1 MKRIVE
7 LILTL
12 TLALAAFSMPGSVSS
27 DVAADEAVEL
37 RFATLAPNGSSWMKV
52 FNAWNRTIQEQTKN
66 SLKLRFYAGGSQ
78 GDERDFIRKMRAG
91 QVDGASV
98 TTMGLSQVVRSTL
111 VLTVPGVLNE
121 YEELDR
127 VRAALNARFD
137 EMFDEAGYK
146 VLAWGDVGKTR
157 LFSTKRIE
165 RPSELKQLRP
175 WAWKDDLIFTEFL
188 KVVGANAIRLGVP
201 EVYPGLQTRMIDTLP
216 ASALAAVSM
225 QWYTRLNYVSKRN
238 SGIIVGATVIRKD
251 KLESLSDQH
260 RTVLLETSR
269 RVEEALQK
277 SIRHD
282 DADAYDTML
291 KRGMIAVDTDAHRA
305 EWETVNQQV
314 RERLAGRVY
323 PKSLLDDVIAAAAA
337 PE

>member
-1 MKRIVE
+1 MKGRIE
-7 LILTL
+7 LVLTL
-12 TLALAAFSMPGSVSS
+12 SLAFAAFAVPGSILN
-27 DVAADEAVEL
+27 DVAADQAVEL

-52 FNAWNRTIQEQTKN
+52 FNAWDRTIQEQTKN
-66 SLKLRFYAGGSQ
+66 GLKLRFYAGGSQ

-98 TTMGLSQVVRSTL
+98 TTMGLSQLVRSTL
-111 VLTVPGVLNE
+111 VLTVPGVLSE

-127 VRAALNARFD
+127 VRAALSTRFD
-137 EMFDEAGYK
+137 QMFDQAGYK

-157 LFSTKRIE
+157 LFSTERIE

-188 KVVGANAIRLGVP
+188 KVVGANAVRLGVP

-225 QWYTRLNYVSKRN
+225 QWYTRLSYVSKRN

-251 KLESLSDQH
+251 KLESLSEEH
-260 RTVLLETSR
+260 RKVLLETSR
-269 RVEEALQK
+269 RVEAALQN
-277 SIRHD
+277 SIRRD
-282 DADAYDTML
+282 DANAYDTML
-291 KRGMIAVDTDAHRA
+291 KRGMIEVDTQAHRA
-305 EWETVNQQV
+305 EWEAVNQQV
-314 RERLAGRVY
+314 RERLVGRVY
-323 PKSLLDDVIAAAAA
+323 PKSLLEDVIAAVGA
-337 PE
+337 PK

>member
-1 MKRIVE
+1 MKQTIE

-12 TLALAAFSMPGSVSS
+12 TLALGAFAMPGSVSNA
-27 DVAADEAVEL
+27 VAAEEAVEL

-52 FNAWNRTIQEQTKN
+52 FNAWNRSIEEQTKK

-127 VRAALNARFD
+127 VRAALNVRF
-137 EMFDEAGYK
+137 EQMFDEAGYK

-157 LFSTKRIE
+157 LFSTE
-165 RPSELKQLRP
+165 RVEHPSELKQLRP

-188 KVVGANAIRLGVP
+188 KVVGANAVRLGVP

-225 QWYTRLNYVSKRN
+225 QWYTRLSYVSKRN
-238 SGIIVGATVIRKD
+238 SGIIVGATLIRKD
-251 KLESLSDQH
+251 KLESLSEEH
-260 RTVLLETSR
+260 RKVLLETSR
-269 RVEEALQK
+269 RVEAALQK
-277 SIRHD
+277 SIRND
-282 DADAYDTML
+282 DANAYATIL
-291 KRGMIAVDTDAHRA
+291 KRGMIAVDTEAHRA
-305 EWETVNQQV
+305 EWEAVNQQV

-323 PKSLLDDVIAAAAA
+323 PKSLLEDVIAAAAQ
-337 PE
+337 P

>member
-1 MKRIVE
+1 
-7 LILTL
+7 
-12 TLALAAFSMPGSVSS
+12 LALAAFAMPGSVSN
-27 DVAADEAVEL
+27 DVAADQAVEL

-66 SLKLRFYAGGSQ
+66 TLKLRFYAGGSQ

-111 VLTVPGVLNE
+111 VLTVPGVLSE
-121 YEELDR
+121 YAELDR
-127 VRAALNARFD
+127 VRVALNPRFD

-157 LFSTKRIE
+157 LFSTERIE
-165 RPSELKQLRP
+165 RPSELKKLRP

-188 KVVGANAIRLGVP
+188 KVVGANAVRLGVP

-225 QWYTRLNYVSKRN
+225 QWYTRLNYVSKAN
-238 SGIIVGATVIRKD
+238 SGIIVGATLIRKD
-251 KLESLSDQH
+251 KLDSLSEEH
-260 RTVLLETSR
+260 RKVLLETSR
-269 RVEEALQK
+269 RVEDALQK
-277 SIRHD
+277 SIRRD
-282 DADAYDTML
+282 DANAYDTIL
-291 KRGMIAVDTDAHRA
+291 KRGMIAVDTDAHRV
-305 EWETVNQQV
+305 EWEAVNREV

-323 PKSLLDDVIAAAAA
+323 PKSLLDAVIAAAEA
-337 PE
+337 PN